1 MSYEPETEKHYRHDR
16 YRKLKVAI
24 QQNLAAIESI
34 KANAVKLSTDSNDA
48 SDKTDVADVISTF
61 KAALVAAGS

>member
-1 MSYEPETEKHYRHDR
+1 MSYEADTERHYRHDR
-16 YRKLKVAI
+16 YRKLKAAI

-34 KANAVKLSTDSNDA
+34 KANAAKLAKDSTDSTDK
-48 SDKTDVADVISTF
+48 SDVSVVMDTF